1 MPEADLAHA
10 CLRLAELQVRRK
22 FVIKATNRQVNA
34 AAALIRRG
42 LSFDPNADEK
52 TREAVIARA
61 QRMAKRAF
69 AGKPQA
75 AADESVF
82 LLVETDV
89 NVVGQAIAPL
99 NARRAEI
106 EKQMIALG
114 RSLPVWRWA
123 KGVAGFGEIGL
134 PVVIGETGDPARYPN
149 FRHMWKR
156 LGLMP
161 FDGRACSVWR
171 RAGGKPEGGWERVG
185 YSPHRRAEVHACVAE
200 PLLKHQIEAAE
211 KSGTEFGKPKGKYGQ
226 VYIAR
231 REQTKIAH
239 ADWPKA
245 HAKADAMRIMS
256 KALVADLWAEW
267 PR

>member
-1 MPEADLAHA
+1 MLEVDLAAA
-10 CLRLAELQVRRK
+10 CLQLAELQARRR
-22 FVIKATNRQVNA
+22 FVIKAANRQVNA
-34 AAALIRRG
+34 AVALIRRG
-42 LSFDPNADEK
+42 LGFDPNADEK
-52 TREAVIARA
+52 TREAVKKRA
-61 QRMAKRAF
+61 QRMAARAF

-75 AADESVF
+75 AGDESVF

-99 NARRAEI
+99 NARRDEI

-161 FDGRACSVWR
+161 FDGKACSVWR
-171 RAGGKPEGGWERVG
+171 LAGDMPAGGWERVG
-185 YSPHRRAEVHACVAE
+185 YSPHRRAEIHACVAE
-200 PLLKHQIEAAE
+200 SMLKHQIEAAK
-211 KSGTEFGKPKGKYGQ
+211 KSGTEFGRPKGRYGE
-226 VYIAR
+226 VYVAR
-231 REQTKIAH
+231 RVKTKAEH
-239 ADWPKA
+239 SDWPKA
-245 HAKADAMRIMS
+245 HAHADAMRIMS